1 MSDRPVFIIGSGGH
15 AEVIASFLAQRTI
28 RFLVEGAAGPDRI
41 RQADFFASGTLPEG
55 DYFIG
60 IGDNAIRRRYFD
72 RIAALGGALPACI
85 APNAWLAADVRLGRG
100 VFIGAGAVIMTGVT
114 IGDNAIV
121 NTLSSIDHH
130 SELGADSQVTVGVS
144 LGSQLRIGRS
154 CFFGMKSCVVPRLE
168 IGDGAMVMAG
178 AVVVRSVE
186 PGALVGGVPA
196 RVMRAGEP
204 GPSSSPA

>member
-15 AEVIASFLAQRTI
+15 AEVIASFLAGRTI
-28 RFLVEGAAGPDRI
+28 RFLVEGAAGPNRI
-41 RQADFFASGTLPEG
+41 RQADFFADAAIPDG

-85 APNAWLAADVRLGRG
+85 APNAWVAADARLGRG
-100 VFIGAGAVIMTGVT
+100 AFIGAGAVVMTGVT
-114 IGDNAIV
+114 IGDSAIV

-130 SELGADSQVTVGVS
+130 SVLGADSQVTVGVS
-144 LGSQLRIGRS
+144 LGSELRIGRG
-154 CFFGMKSCVVPRLE
+154 CFFGMKCCVVPRIE
-168 IGDGAMVMAG
+168 IGDRAQVMAG
-178 AVVVRSVE
+178 AVVVRSVAA
-186 PGALVGGVPA
+186 GALVGGVPA

-204 GPSSSPA
+204 DPASAPA

>member
-15 AEVIASFLAQRTI
+15 AEVIASFLAGRHI
-28 RFLVEGAAGPDRI
+28 RFLVEDAAGPNRI
-41 RQADFFASGTLPEG
+41 RQADFFANATLPEG
-55 DYFIG
+55 DYFIA

-72 RIAALGGALPACI
+72 RIATLGGALPPCI
-85 APNAWLAADVRLGRG
+85 APNAWVAADARLGRG
-100 VFIGAGAVIMTGVT
+100 TFIGAGAVIMAGAT

-130 SELGADSQVTVGVS
+130 TQLGADSQVTVGVS
-144 LGSQLRIGRS
+144 IGSQLRIGQG
-154 CFFGMKSCVVPRLE
+154 CYFGMKSCALPRIE
-168 IGDGAMVMAG
+168 IGDRVQVMAG

-186 PGALVGGVPA
+186 AGALVGGSPA

-204 GPSSSPA
+204 GPPSAPA